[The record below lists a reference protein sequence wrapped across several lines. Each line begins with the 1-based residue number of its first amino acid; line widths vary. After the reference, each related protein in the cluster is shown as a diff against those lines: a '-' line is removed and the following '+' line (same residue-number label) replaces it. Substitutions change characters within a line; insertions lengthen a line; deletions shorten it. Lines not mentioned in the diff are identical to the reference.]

1 MGERCIR
8 CGIGSGLVF
17 QGGNRFICMDC
28 LDESREIEGRQP
40 SATEMKTTSSSLEIP
55 DSLLDGVWGDS
66 P

>member
-28 LDESREIEGRQP
+28 LDESREIEGRQFDQ
-40 SATEMKTTSSSLEIP
+40 KQRRIP
-55 DSLLDGVWGDS
+55 LQIALVRAKLLLF
-66 P
+66 